1 MTRAKP
7 EKERRDL
14 RMEVANRLLEHIEQG
29 TAPWQKPWEA
39 GQILPPINVVTGK
52 PYRGVNYQNL
62 MTLCPDPSDPRWC
75 TYKQAR
81 EQGWQVREGSSG
93 IPIEVW
99 KEYEHKRTPE
109 EIETIHQESGKSIQ
123 DIEKTEKRL
132 GVRYYSVFHASQID
146 GIPPLA
152 RPERSHGLEG
162 RPDPRL
168 DGLSEAMGIA
178 VRRGGNKAFYR
189 PGEDF
194 VQMPRIEDFHTAT
207 GHDTTLLHELSHATG
222 HPHRL
227 NREFG
232 KAFGD
237 QKYAIEEL
245 RAEMSAAM
253 TAAAL
258 GIGFDPAAQSVE
270 EGREMG
276 NSAAYLASWL
286 KALPEK
292 ERKQVLMGAIK
303 DAQGICDYL
312 IERTPELQVEVA
324 QERAGPTVF
333 RGDYVRY
340 KNEIGQELEGVVLD
354 DAQPGEAT
362 RLRHITRWP
371 NGTPLMEA
379 ADHIMPV
386 VLPEVLDVHLVSA
399 VRDGVALNGV
409 DSRTNEYKLTM
420 GSDME
425 RRKMENRVLMDVERA
440 RGIYPTFTK
449 EGLQV
454 GDLVRFEPHEPGVT
468 SMSFSGRVIAALDT
482 NTGDVRYHLRAE
494 TGPENGA
501 EARVYGR
508 DGQFREIAL
517 EQAVGFDRALAPEA
531 EKAPRIQVGDFV
543 VTRSNQFG
551 ADWNTSSIVTRID
564 DSEVRLQDLYRS
576 GQEWEVSPAGRKMTR
591 EDFDAALRHQI
602 SDVVPPGIAS
612 EKLDSASR
620 RDSAASRDRFVGAV
634 RAFDAEHSLLYGKAP
649 EPLTKVPDDV
659 RPFLGVRQASV
670 TDNLLR
676 SSEEKRFFSDK
687 MQELREIIRQMPATY
702 ENDGMPDSERPVSL
716 RYFGPNGAQ
725 WFILEKDRGDPENEG
740 HGPMEPGFPDQTQAF
755 GLADLGM
762 GHPELG
768 YINIPEITQA
778 GAELDYHFTPATLLE
793 IKRERYPDLLPLD
806 QRPEDLRKEQALQEY
821 QAFYAQLPEREEK
834 LVTEVSERSGRL
846 APADFRGFSDMM
858 RDFSKGV
865 DDTFGIIREGENRGT
880 SAPELRL
887 AQALATEDISGLP
900 AVKTAREQARRL
912 GERFHDL
919 DKEVRASFKA
929 RLKEHGKALLESGTL
944 HEPREIV
951 QATYWKHGIE
961 ANPDSPMIGKFT
973 DAIRDKDL
981 QTMMGLIGHNS
992 LNPASEEAFSRLTG
1006 VPLGKTQ
1013 RERVV
1018 QLREWAGPE
1027 RVTAL
1032 EQAQAEQTLAREDA
1046 RKVRSLSSAWENL
1059 QHLRV
1064 NMGRDRVLAGP
1075 AYVSE
1080 KVSDGKDHVVS
1091 RKEGAVTAYYLAN
1104 RETGELAGVR
1114 KDRFTAFAKG
1124 VLALDPEG
1132 DVRKAMERAGLSQ
1145 HLPPVERQES
1155 HDPSRS
1161 AEKTPETPKPNSYEE
1176 KQKARQERYRVLAKK
1191 MQLRA
1196 QARLD
1201 QAHRMAET
1209 IPFGQPI
1216 LVGHHSEKRDRRF
1229 RERIHNTFGSGFALL
1244 EKAEYYERRAQGVN
1258 THTISGDDPEA
1269 LEKLKVRV
1277 ETLKTAQER
1286 MKAANAAIRKHQK
1299 DGPEAQQA
1307 ALEGLGFQPE
1317 QAKSLLTPDVMGTVG
1332 FASYS
1337 LSNNNANIRRLE
1349 ERIQTLKKAQKLEDR
1364 ETRYDW
1370 GTVRENKE
1378 VNRIQFRFDERPDA
1392 DTREVMKKSGF
1403 RWAPSESAWQRQWT
1417 GNAVYAARDVI
1428 KKLDERLAPDQ
1439 SRTDAELRTQAP
1451 VSSPGT
1457 ARPAESLEHSLEAL
1471 KQHEITLPSKDGGS
1485 RTFNARQYLEDG
1497 LRRGFTVIEDPD
1509 GAFRWQ
1515 GADGSRGRAF
1525 TDEKLTA
1532 TFRAA
1537 TAVDKDIGR
1546 AIRSAER
1553 QKADLEWER

>member
-1 MTRAKP
+1 
-7 EKERRDL
+7 
-14 RMEVANRLLEHIEQG
+14 
-29 TAPWQKPWEA
+29 
-39 GQILPPINVVTGK
+39 
-52 PYRGVNYQNL
+52 
-62 MTLCPDPSDPRWC
+62 
-75 TYKQAR
+75 
-81 EQGWQVREGSSG
+81 
-93 IPIEVW
+93 
-99 KEYEHKRTPE
+99 
-109 EIETIHQESGKSIQ
+109 
-123 DIEKTEKRL
+123 
-132 GVRYYSVFHASQID
+132 
-146 GIPPLA
+146 
-152 RPERSHGLEG
+152 
-162 RPDPRL
+162 
-168 DGLSEAMGIA
+168 
-178 VRRGGNKAFYR
+178 
-189 PGEDF
+189 
-194 VQMPRIEDFHTAT
+194 
-207 GHDTTLLHELSHATG
+207 
-222 HPHRL
+222 
-227 NREFG
+227 
-232 KAFGD
+232 
-237 QKYAIEEL
+237 
-245 RAEMSAAM
+245 
-253 TAAAL
+253 
-258 GIGFDPAAQSVE
+258 
-270 EGREMG
+270 
-276 NSAAYLASWL
+276 
-286 KALPEK
+286 
-292 ERKQVLMGAIK
+292 
-303 DAQGICDYL
+303 
-312 IERTPELQVEVA
+312 
-324 QERAGPTVF
+324 
-333 RGDYVRY
+333 
-340 KNEIGQELEGVVLD
+340 
-354 DAQPGEAT
+354 
-362 RLRHITRWP
+362 
-371 NGTPLMEA
+371 
-379 ADHIMPV
+379 
-386 VLPEVLDVHLVSA
+386 
-399 VRDGVALNGV
+399 
-409 DSRTNEYKLTM
+409 
-420 GSDME
+420 
-425 RRKMENRVLMDVERA
+425 MDVERA

-602 SDVVPPGIAS
+602 SGVVPPEIAS
-612 EKLDSASR
+612 EKLDSASRRDASR

-1364 ETRYDW
+1364 ETRYAW